1 MKMVGDFFSFQNG
14 YAFKS
19 KDFVREGKYKIVKI
33 KELKDGLVKFFDD
46 TAEVNLPDNF
56 EFDKYIIQKGDVL
69 FALTGDPVNK
79 PNPLSWV
86 GRVAYYNYD
95 EPALLNQRVCKAI
108 PKTDIPSDFL
118 YYFFRQN
125 REFYRLASKAT
136 GSASQAN
143 ISTKTIE
150 QHNINIPDIENVKT
164 IVTFLKNIDDKISY
178 NNRINRNLSEQ
189 IQVIFVDLFGEEI
202 RNTKIGEVVPWGDLI
217 TVIDHRGK
225 NLPFTTD
232 ITDYPIIDV
241 GALRGDIRVIDF
253 RVIDFNNCTKFVNEE
268 TYNNWFRSGH
278 PKVWVILLSTVGNLD
293 EMKFFIGKKGC
304 IAQNVVALTYCEK
317 GSVERHNGLIRRF
330 IPKGKR
336 IDQFD
341 VRAIIDVETWIN
353 SLLRKLL
360 GYKTADE
367 LFEEELDKIYH
378 VDAA

>member
-1 MKMVGDFFSFQNG
+1 MAIWNLVKLGEIASITSSKRIFAKEYQTEGIPFYRGKEIIEKHNGNDVSTELYILRDRYEDIRAKFDVPKPKDILLTSVGTLGVPWLVDESEFYFKDGNLTWIRCNEKTIPEFLYLWFNSSEAQNQIETMCIG
-14 YAFKS
+14 STQKALTIEILKKF
-19 KDFVREGKYKIVKI
+19 DVILPPLEMQNKICAIINPISNKI
-33 KELKDGLVKFFDD
+33 K
-46 TAEVNLPDNF
+46 TN
-56 EFDKYIIQKGDVL
+56 
-69 FALTGDPVNK
+69 TM
-79 PNPLSWV
+79 
-86 GRVAYYNYD
+86 
-95 EPALLNQRVCKAI
+95 
-108 PKTDIPSDFL
+108 
-118 YYFFRQN
+118 
-125 REFYRLASKAT
+125 
-136 GSASQAN
+136 
-143 ISTKTIE
+143 
-150 QHNINIPDIENVKT
+150 
-164 IVTFLKNIDDKISY
+164 
-178 NNRINRNLSEQ
+178 INRNLSEQ

-293 EMKFFIGKKGC
+293 EMKFFIRKKGC

>member
-1 MKMVGDFFSFQNG
+1 MLMAIWNLVKLGEIASITSSKRIFAKEYQTEGIPFYRGKEIIEKHNGNDVSTELYILRDRYEDIRAKFDVPKPKDILLTSVGTLGVPWLVDESEFYFKDGNLTWIRCNEKTIPEFLYLWFNSSEAQNQIETMCIG
-14 YAFKS
+14 STQKALTIEILKKF
-19 KDFVREGKYKIVKI
+19 DVILPPLEMQNKICAIINPISNKI
-33 KELKDGLVKFFDD
+33 K
-46 TAEVNLPDNF
+46 TNTMINL
-56 EFDKYIIQKGDVL
+56 
-69 FALTGDPVNK
+69 
-79 PNPLSWV
+79 
-86 GRVAYYNYD
+86 
-95 EPALLNQRVCKAI
+95 
-108 PKTDIPSDFL
+108 
-118 YYFFRQN
+118 
-125 REFYRLASKAT
+125 
-136 GSASQAN
+136 
-143 ISTKTIE
+143 
-150 QHNINIPDIENVKT
+150 
-164 IVTFLKNIDDKISY
+164 
-178 NNRINRNLSEQ
+178 NLSEQ

>member
-1 MKMVGDFFSFQNG
+1 MAIWNLVKLGEIASITSSKRIFAKEYQTEGIPFYRGKEIIEKHNGNDVSTELYILRDRYEDIRAKFDVPKPKDILLTSVGTLGVPWLVDESEFYFKDGNLTWIRCNEKTIPEFLYLWFNSSEAQNQIETMCIG
-14 YAFKS
+14 STQKALTIEILKKF
-19 KDFVREGKYKIVKI
+19 DVILPPLEMQNKICAIINPISNKI
-33 KELKDGLVKFFDD
+33 K
-46 TAEVNLPDNF
+46 TN
-56 EFDKYIIQKGDVL
+56 
-69 FALTGDPVNK
+69 TM
-79 PNPLSWV
+79 
-86 GRVAYYNYD
+86 
-95 EPALLNQRVCKAI
+95 
-108 PKTDIPSDFL
+108 
-118 YYFFRQN
+118 
-125 REFYRLASKAT
+125 
-136 GSASQAN
+136 
-143 ISTKTIE
+143 
-150 QHNINIPDIENVKT
+150 
-164 IVTFLKNIDDKISY
+164 
-178 NNRINRNLSEQ
+178 INRNLSEQ

>member
-1 MKMVGDFFSFQNG
+1 MAIWNLVKLGEIASITSSKRIFAKEYQTEGIPFYRGKEIIEKHNGNDVSTELYILRDRYEDIRAKFDVPKPKDILLTSVGTLGVPWLVDESEFYFKDGNLTWIRCNEKTIPEFLYLWFNSSEAQNQIETMCIG
-14 YAFKS
+14 STQKALTIEILKKF
-19 KDFVREGKYKIVKI
+19 DVILPPLEMQNKICAIINPISNKI
-33 KELKDGLVKFFDD
+33 K
-46 TAEVNLPDNF
+46 TN
-56 EFDKYIIQKGDVL
+56 
-69 FALTGDPVNK
+69 TM
-79 PNPLSWV
+79 
-86 GRVAYYNYD
+86 
-95 EPALLNQRVCKAI
+95 
-108 PKTDIPSDFL
+108 
-118 YYFFRQN
+118 
-125 REFYRLASKAT
+125 
-136 GSASQAN
+136 
-143 ISTKTIE
+143 
-150 QHNINIPDIENVKT
+150 
-164 IVTFLKNIDDKISY
+164 
-178 NNRINRNLSEQ
+178 INRNLSEQ

-241 GALRGDIRVIDF
+241 GALRGDIREIDF

>member
-1 MKMVGDFFSFQNG
+1 MLMAIWNLVKLGEIASITSSKRIFAKEYQTEGIPFYRGKEIIEKHNGNDVSTELYILRDRYEDIRAKFDVPKPKDILLTSVGTLGVPWLVDESEFYFKDGNLTWIRCNEKTIPEFLYLWFNSSEAQNQIETMCIG
-14 YAFKS
+14 STQKALTIEILKKF
-19 KDFVREGKYKIVKI
+19 DVILPPLEMQNKICAIINPISNKI
-33 KELKDGLVKFFDD
+33 K
-46 TAEVNLPDNF
+46 TN
-56 EFDKYIIQKGDVL
+56 
-69 FALTGDPVNK
+69 TM
-79 PNPLSWV
+79 
-86 GRVAYYNYD
+86 
-95 EPALLNQRVCKAI
+95 
-108 PKTDIPSDFL
+108 
-118 YYFFRQN
+118 
-125 REFYRLASKAT
+125 
-136 GSASQAN
+136 
-143 ISTKTIE
+143 
-150 QHNINIPDIENVKT
+150 INW
-164 IVTFLKNIDDKISY
+164 
-178 NNRINRNLSEQ
+178 NLSEQ

>member
-1 MKMVGDFFSFQNG
+1 MIYKPSDIMDIIGGGTPKTSNPDYWEGDIPWLSV
-14 YAFKS
+14 
-19 KDFVREGKYKIVKI
+19 KDFNNDLRYVYDTEKKITKLGLDNSNTKFLDRGDIIISARGTVGKIASIPYPMTFNQSCYGLRAKKKIISSDYLYYLIKYNVGKLQKNVHGSVFDTITRDTFSDIEVDIPELEIQNKIVS
-33 KELKDGLVKFFDD
+33 
-46 TAEVNLPDNF
+46 
-56 EFDKYIIQKGDVL
+56 VL
-69 FALTGDPVNK
+69 CD
-79 PNPLSWV
+79 
-86 GRVAYYNYD
+86 
-95 EPALLNQRVCKAI
+95 
-108 PKTDIPSDFL
+108 
-118 YYFFRQN
+118 
-125 REFYRLASKAT
+125 
-136 GSASQAN
+136 
-143 ISTKTIE
+143 
-150 QHNINIPDIENVKT
+150 
-164 IVTFLKNIDDKISY
+164 IDDKLQL
-178 NNRINRNLSEQ
+178 NVTINRNLSEQ